1 MKALDLDL
9 RAYRPE
15 DEPRVLE
22 LLGASL
28 GGGPAGERPPEF
40 FRWKHFA
47 NPFGRSYM
55 LLAESDGR
63 IAGLRAFMRWRWGAG
78 DRTFSAVRAV
88 DTATHP
94 DFQGKGIFSKLT
106 LRALEDLRTEGV
118 DFVFNTPNPAS
129 LAGYLKMGWSIVGEA
144 PIRIRVRRPIRFAT
158 RFRGE
163 GKQPGEPPAVDAP
176 AASEVLRQAKGLPEL
191 LAEAAIPDAR
201 FRTPRDATYLEWRYG
216 DAPLLDYR
224 AVAETDGG
232 AIRGLA
238 IFRVRPRGGLWET
251 TLSELLVRP
260 GDAATARRLLRR
272 VRRSAP
278 VDHLACHFAGGTTAD
293 AAVRRSGYMPA
304 PRGMTFVVNPLQDA
318 LDPDPH
324 RLGSWALSIGDLE
337 VF

>member
-1 MKALDLDL
+1 MKALDIDL

-15 DEPRVLE
+15 DEPGVLG

-47 NPFGRSYM
+47 NPFGSSYM
-55 LLAESDGR
+55 LLAESEGR
-63 IAGLRAFMRWRWGAG
+63 IAGLRAFMRWRWVAG
-78 DRTFSAVRAV
+78 GRTFSAVRAV

-106 LRALEDLRTEGV
+106 LRALDDLRAEGV

-129 LAGYLKMGWSIVGEA
+129 LAGYLKMGWSIVGQA

-158 RFRGE
+158 RFRGDDKE
-163 GKQPGEPPAVDAP
+163 PGVVPVVDAP
-176 AASEVLRQAKGLPEL
+176 TAAEVLGRAQGLSEL
-191 LAEAAIPDAR
+191 LAEAASPDPR
-201 FRTPRDATYLEWRYG
+201 LRTPRDATYLAWRYG

-224 AVAETDGG
+224 AVAETEAGTL
-232 AIRGLA
+232 RGLA

-251 TLSELLVRP
+251 TLSELIARP
-260 GDAATARRLLRR
+260 GDRSTARRLLGR
-272 VRRSAP
+272 VRRSTA
-278 VDHLACHFAGGTTAD
+278 VDHLACHFASGTVAD
-293 AAVRRSGYMPA
+293 AAIRGSGFMKA
-304 PRGMTFVVNPLQDA
+304 PRGITFVVNPLQDE
-318 LDPDPH
+318 LVPDPH
-324 RLGSWALSIGDLE
+324 ALGSWALSVGDLE

>member
-1 MKALDLDL
+1 MMALDLDL
-9 RAYRPE
+9 RSYRPE

-47 NPFGRSYM
+47 NPFGSSYM

-63 IAGLRAFMRWRWGAG
+63 IAGLRAFMRWRWTAG

-106 LRALEDLRTEGV
+106 LRALDDLRAEGV

-129 LAGYLKMGWSIVGEA
+129 LAGYLKMGWSIVGQA

-158 RFRGE
+158 RFRGVDKE
-163 GKQPGEPPAVDAP
+163 PGTPPVVHAGAS
-176 AASEVLRQAKGLPEL
+176 SEVLGQVRGLPEL
-191 LAEAAIPDAR
+191 LADAAPPDAR
-201 FRTPRDATYLEWRYG
+201 LRTPRDATYLGWRYG

-224 AVAETDGG
+224 AVAETEGG
-232 AIRGLA
+232 TLRGLA

-251 TLSELLVRP
+251 TLSELIVRP
-260 GDAATARRLLRR
+260 GDRSTARRLLRR
-272 VRRSAP
+272 VRRSAA
-278 VDHLACHFAGGTTAD
+278 VDHLACHFAPGTAAD
-293 AAVRRSGYMPA
+293 AAVRGSGYMKA

-318 LDPDPH
+318 LVPDPH
-324 RLGSWALSIGDLE
+324 DLGSWALSIGDLE